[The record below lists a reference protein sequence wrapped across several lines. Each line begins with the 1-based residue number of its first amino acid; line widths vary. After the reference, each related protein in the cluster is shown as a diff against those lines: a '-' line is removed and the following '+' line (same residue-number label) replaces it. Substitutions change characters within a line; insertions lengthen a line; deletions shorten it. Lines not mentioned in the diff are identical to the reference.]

1 MRLHKLKQEHT
12 SAVKANEWVKKLTPD
27 PINPYSYGMLWPWL
41 LVLSDCFYGI
51 IYSIN
56 GVSSVRVLKTD
67 KGPKLYKYSKS
78 HCLLFLNPELVW
90 GSNKPAKS
98 QLWLWF
104 FFWETT
110 RDIGG
115 VPGIQKVQGLTSNN
129 AALEAGRE
137 GRIVIIGNYPG

>member
-98 QLWLWF
+98 QLWL
-104 FFWETT
+104 
-110 RDIGG
+110 
-115 VPGIQKVQGLTSNN
+115 
-129 AALEAGRE
+129 
-137 GRIVIIGNYPG
+137 